1 MTSLRSYFYIHSINS
16 VFFSFVERELHVTNR
31 NSKFMISSW
40 VFQNIEEDFNS
51 LVQRWELPFHF
62 SWEFHAYPTWERDLL
77 CPATFDI
84 FNNWLSPPYV
94 VLWKHLINIFPCLYP
109 RKQPALRYDDD
120 EMMYSNNIFPI
131 RYWFIVICY
140 VDCVDFHDEEFSI
153 LVLGRVVLLSFS
165 ARCCCV
171 CIFKIYF
178 HQNEIIINY
187 KIGNFLPLRQHYC
200 VLCFIVLV
208 CIRDDISLM
217 LSVDRHEN
225 AEYILLWYLSHQH
238 V

>member
-1 MTSLRSYFYIHSINS
+1 MFYPWHDFSPLRSYFYIHSINS
-16 VFFSFVERELHVTNR
+16 VFFLRRTKVACHKP

-51 LVQRWELPFHF
+51 LMQRWELPFHF

-84 FNNWLSPPYV
+84 FNNWLSPPCV
-94 VLWKHLINIFPCLYP
+94 VLWKHLINIIPCLYP
-109 RKQPALRYDDD
+109 QKQQALRYDDD

-187 KIGNFLPLRQHYC
+187 KIGNFPSSPALR
-200 VLCFIVLV
+200 
-208 CIRDDISLM
+208 SLFHR
-217 LSVDRHEN
+217 SRVYSR
-225 AEYILLWYLSHQH
+225 WYLND
-238 V
+238 VERW